1 MAESQASESHG
12 SEAHRPESRAAAS
25 QPNYRL
31 PPEIVLRHKSTGLAR
46 LFGWLGWLGF
56 FLAGALLLSV
66 LSSQADYYSGDGDAT
81 ERYHSGEKYSLNK
94 VAIITLEGVI
104 MDGDGFVKQ
113 QIDHIRDDE
122 NVKAVV
128 LRVNSP
134 GGTVTGSDYI
144 FHHLK
149 RLRKEKD
156 IPIVVSMGSIAASG
170 GYYAAMAVGDQKD
183 SIYAEPTTTTGSI
196 GVIVPHYD
204 VTGLM
209 ERYDIADD
217 SIASHPNKQ
226 MLSMTRKLSDEQRA
240 LVQDYVNES
249 FERFKSIVKE
259 GRPLYQ
265 KDPDALEQLATGEV
279 FTADKAKKFGLVDR
293 IGFIEDAI
301 ERAAELADLDQKKY
315 RVVDFERPVSALELI
330 GLSARASRGHASEL
344 SALLE
349 LNSPRAYFIATT
361 LPPLIS
367 SSKAYGSAD

>member
-12 SEAHRPESRAAAS
+12 SETHRPESRVAAS

-330 GLSARASRGHASEL
+330 GLSARAGRGQASEL

>member
-1 MAESQASESHG
+1 
-12 SEAHRPESRAAAS
+12 
-25 QPNYRL
+25 
-31 PPEIVLRHKSTGLAR
+31 RHKSTGLAR

-330 GLSARASRGHASEL
+330 GLSARAGRGQASEL